1 MQPTDVCVVSK
12 DGPESLPL
20 IVRPKDGNSSV
31 EFIKRWVSDNK
42 DWIDE
47 KLLEHGDVQYT
58 RSTYV
63 ISCSIACMLSL
74 SYITCMHTSRD
85 IY

>member
-1 MQPTDVCVVSK
+1 MSAGDVCVVSE

-47 KLLEHGDVQYT
+47 KLLEHGSCMLHPHRHCT
-58 RSTYV
+58 R
-63 ISCSIACMLSL
+63 ACMYAHGS
-74 SYITCMHTSRD
+74 SQARQCMRISKRHS
-85 IY
+85 